1 MAEKR
6 ISNSSWKRRL
16 SERLQRLV
24 LKRDAR
30 VAIVGVGADLNGDD
44 AVGLLTA
51 RQLLRRVGQREGLL
65 VLEGGALPESVS
77 GALRGYHPD
86 LVIFIDAADLDK
98 AAGSIEVLEAECI
111 GGASFSTH
119 GMPLIM
125 MMNYLRAEL
134 GCETM
139 LIGVQPEGVDFGTP
153 PSQYARKA
161 ATRLSAALS
170 RALAILVRDSG

>member
-16 SERLQRLV
+16 SESLKSLV

-30 VAIVGVGADLNGDD
+30 VAIVGLGAELNGDD

-65 VLEGGALPESVS
+65 VLEGGALPENAS
-77 GALRGYHPD
+77 GSLRRFRPD
-86 LVIFIDAADLDK
+86 LVIFIDAAALGK
-98 AAGSIEVLEAECI
+98 APGSIEVLEAECI

-119 GMPLIM
+119 GMPLNM
-125 MMNYLRAEL
+125 FMNYLSEEL
-134 GCETM
+134 GCQTM
-139 LIGVQPEGVDFGTP
+139 LIGVQPESVDFGAP

-170 RALAILVRDSG
+170 RALARPDTDAE